1 VSSLRALLLLLLLLA
16 AWLWVLCVLV
26 FEMGGSAIS
35 PLPIIGGYLRGGFVG
50 FSCWIENLDWEP
62 HLMLLPMSILGLNL
76 NYCVVNVQRRA
87 RTHCTTSFSII
98 KKRRKQENLIVCL
111 SSLVTG

>member
-1 VSSLRALLLLLLLLA
+1 
-16 AWLWVLCVLV
+16 VLV

-35 PLPIIGGYLRGGFVG
+35 PLRILGVYVWGGLVG
-50 FSCWIENLDWEP
+50 FCCWFYNFVWAP
-62 HLMLLPMSILGLNL
+62 HILILPMSILGLNL